1 MLFLSLGFIAGVLI
15 GSIILIAMEKRN
27 NNIKEGTPSA
37 SYNIDYT
44 AALEE
49 ELRDLRFHGYI
60 DINEQMFNIAASRLN
75 SVVEKQQNCV

>member
-1 MLFLSLGFIAGVLI
+1 MFYVGLTILMITVFGSGVFTGYMLAQQH
-15 GSIILIAMEKRN
+15 N
-27 NNIKEGTPSA
+27 KEGTPSA